1 MDESIDGVKI
11 SRSDLTKAIES
22 GDSYAIALARF
33 QLGLDLLGSD
43 KVMDAEEQWRTVLTE
58 HLNSEDAK
66 MRALVGEILLVR
78 AYVLRG
84 KSLYNQAIEVALDA
98 DSRLA
103 KDDYAGHASANRLL
117 TELYQALGDS
127 EKAEM
132 SRELSESYSEKIES
146 EQS

>member
-1 MDESIDGVKI
+1 MDAIET
-11 SRSDLTKAIES
+11 SRLELTKAIES

-43 KVMDAEEQWRTVLTE
+43 NVADAEEQWRTVLTE

-98 DSRLA
+98 DARIA
-103 KDDYAGHASANRLL
+103 KDDHMGHASANRLL
-117 TELYQALGDS
+117 AELYQALGDS
-127 EKAEM
+127 EKSNM
-132 SRELSESYSEKIES
+132 SRELSESYQAKVES
-146 EQS
+146 DEI